1 MRHSIHLPKT
11 ILLALL
17 ITAGSVSHA
26 CQEARSDEVCTKE
39 TCGGDYG
46 TRLSFVESPAV
57 AAKKAFA
64 EEKLV
69 FVLHVSGHFEKSQ
82 YT

>member
-17 ITAGSVSHA
+17 ITAGNVSHA
-26 CQEARSDEVCTKE
+26 CSEAPSDEVCTKE
-39 TCGGDYG
+39 TCGDYG

-57 AAKKAFA
+57 AAKKAVA